1 MLLFVRQIP
10 GGLRAWR
17 KKCSELIWKHEM
29 LNSSKVE
36 DLFFYNYKDEFDWSR
51 TLQFISNRNNY
62 TSWETDKEDILYE
75 KSEILVG
82 KEKYWELIRGV
93 YNCKF
98 NKASKDKEEKEM
110 INELWNFCFNELKKK
125 FWIKGCNEINEIEQN
140 LGIKK
145 CKKRVRKIVDRDVYK
160 EENTRKKLKNNE
172 KIKNREYNIKLVT
185 KIK

>member
-1 MLLFVRQIP
+1 M
-10 GGLRAWR
+10 
-17 KKCSELIWKHEM
+17 ELKIGNIYGICEKNE
-29 LNSSKVE
+29 S
-36 DLFFYNYKDEFDWSR
+36 
-51 TLQFISNRNNY
+51 TI
-62 TSWETDKEDILYE
+62 KEILYK

-82 KEKYWELIRGV
+82 KEKYWELIRRV

-145 CKKRVRKIVDRDVYK
+145 CEKRVRKIVDRDVYK

-185 KIK
+185 KDKIIGRFTEGKDTKSWNVISLAFILE